1 MSQAETLFGFLRRT
15 AQRHP
20 ELEAVVFP
28 GGRARYGELHERSAA
43 IASGLSARGIT
54 AGTRVAVFVR
64 PSPELIAIVY
74 ALFAIGAVPVLIDP
88 GMGRSALVR
97 CLHSMQPTALIGVPL
112 AQSLRW
118 IAPDALQHARLF
130 VCVGGWFPGAIS
142 LQSLERAG
150 RGGSFLAEPRHEDT
164 AAILF
169 TSGSTGPA
177 KGVIYTHGN
186 FLAQIEALR
195 ALYGLGPGQ
204 RDLCCFPLFALFNA
218 AFERTSVFAP
228 LDPSRPASV
237 DPHALLDTL
246 RREAITDT
254 FGSPAIWR
262 RVVPYARHNGLR
274 LPALRRAMIAGASV
288 PPALIEQFHALL
300 EDDADVHTPY
310 GATEALP
317 VASVSGRVLMTQ
329 RERIEGGHGICVGRA
344 ARGVRI
350 AIIPIHDQPIARWE
364 PQWECAHGQLGEIA
378 VQGPVVTSAYAGLE
392 QATRAAKIPDASG
405 LWHRMGDVG
414 YFDDEGLLWFTG
426 RKSQR
431 LETTQG
437 TYLPEPLE
445 SVIDTLPSV
454 RRSALVGAGPR
465 GAEEPLLIV
474 EGSQRDERTILAH
487 AQAASAR
494 ALPHPLPRIER
505 VLFHPRFPV
514 DVRHNAK
521 IRREELKLWA
531 EEQLR

>member
-15 AQRHP
+15 AERHP

-28 GGRARYGELHERSAA
+28 GGRVRYAELHERSAA
-43 IASGLSARGIT
+43 MASGLSARGIT

-88 GMGRSALVR
+88 GMGRAALVR
-97 CLHSMQPTALIGVPL
+97 CLHSMQPAALIGVPK
-112 AQSLRW
+112 AQILRW
-118 IAPDALQHARLF
+118 IAPAALEHARLF

-150 RGGSFLAEPRHEDT
+150 RGTSSGAVPRSEDT

-177 KGVIYTHGN
+177 KGVVYTHGN
-186 FLAQIEALR
+186 FLAQVEALR
-195 ALYGLGPGQ
+195 SLYGLGPGQ

-237 DPHALLDTL
+237 DPEALLTTL
-246 RREAITDT
+246 QRESITDT
-254 FGSPAIWR
+254 FGSPAIWK
-262 RVVPYARHNGLR
+262 RVVPHARRNGTR

-317 VASVSGRVLMTQ
+317 VASASGRELVAQ
-329 RERIEGGHGICVGRA
+329 RTRIEGGHGICVGRA
-344 ARGVRI
+344 APGTRI
-350 AIIPIHDQPIARWE
+350 AIIPIHDQPITHWQSEWE
-364 PQWECAHGQLGEIA
+364 GAHGRLGEIA
-378 VQGPVVTSAYAGLE
+378 VQGPVVTSAYAGMEL
-392 QATRAAKIPDASG
+392 ATRAAKIPDASG
-405 LWHRMGDVG
+405 AWHRMGDVG
-414 YFDDEGLLWFTG
+414 YFDAEGLLWFTG

-431 LETTQG
+431 LETAQG

-445 SVIDTLPSV
+445 RVIETLPSI

-474 EGSQRDERTILAH
+474 EGRAGDEHAILAH
-487 AQAASAR
+487 AQAAAAR
-494 ALPHPLPRIER
+494 ALPHPLPRVER
-505 VLFHPRFPV
+505 VLFHPHFPV

-531 EEQLR
+531 EERLR